1 MIRSGL
7 SIILPETKHNII
19 IKRAGGGGGGGGG
32 VFIKILLKLILW
44 LFLIEGSDIYQLV
57 LVPWKNIVP
66 SLNYRRSKVSAYV

>member
-19 IKRAGGGGGGGGG
+19 IKRAGGGGGG